1 MQEQLDGEVL
11 VVAGTSRIGDAVVR
25 RLLGEGVAVVV
36 GDDHETPYAIRHE
49 YVPPDEP
56 DAVRDFLRDHL
67 PARPRAAVLCC
78 PAESAAAV
86 ADDLTCADPALRVV
100 VVVQDEVDL
109 PGRVEAETTVVRHA
123 PLADLWLDCRGE
135 PHGMDGTV
143 VDGGAATAD
152 DVAERVLRL
161 LR

>member
-11 VVAGTSRIGDAVVR
+11 VVSGTSRVGDAVVR
-25 RLLGEGVAVVV
+25 KLLGEGVAVVV

-56 DAVRDFLRDHL
+56 DSVRDFLRDHL

-86 ADDLTCADPALRVV
+86 TADLIRADPALRVV
-100 VVVQDEVDL
+100 VVAQDEVEL
-109 PGRVEAETTVVRHA
+109 PGRLEAEATVVRHG
-123 PLADLWLDCRGE
+123 PLDDLWLDCRGE
-135 PHGMDGTV
+135 SHGSEGS
-143 VDGGAATAD
+143 GQLTAD
-152 DVAERVLRL
+152 DVAERVLRV

>member
-11 VVAGTSRIGDAVVR
+11 VVAGTSRVGDAVVR
-25 RLLGEGVAVVV
+25 RLLGEGAAVVV

-49 YVPPDEP
+49 YVPPHEP

-86 ADDLTCADPALRVV
+86 AEDLTCADPALRVV
-100 VVVQDEVDL
+100 VVAPDDL
-109 PGRVEAETTVVRHA
+109 ELPDRIEAETTVVRHG

-135 PHGMDGTV
+135 PHGLDGTAA
-143 VDGGAATAD
+143 DGGPATAD
-152 DVAERVLRL
+152 DVAERVLRV